1 MPTAS
6 LLCRAVHG
14 ATPAADIVCADMT
27 RDRKPQPSEAS
38 GADQGWAVLSYL
50 LAGMLVW
57 GGIGWLLD
65 DWLDIPKHLGAF
77 VGMVFGA
84 GLGLYLI
91 VKRLGQPE
99 DPNNDQG
106 EGRER

>member
-1 MPTAS
+1 
-6 LLCRAVHG
+6 
-14 ATPAADIVCADMT
+14 MT
-27 RDRKPQPSEAS
+27 RDRKPQPSGAS

-50 LAGMLVW
+50 LAGMLLW

-65 DWLDIPKHLGAF
+65 EWLNIPKHLGAF
-77 VGMVFGA
+77 VGMVLGA

-91 VKRLGQPE
+91 VKRFGQP
-99 DPNNDQG
+99 DNPNNDQG